1 MAKRPKTTAGNGGDG
16 RTLKPDD
23 NRAAIEEAE
32 IVQFLSFLSKI
43 TKQKVEIDKRRAYL
57 KEATTDQTELFRLA
71 NAAGFPRWQVEERLA
86 EIARGAAKDHEY
98 EVKRIRQRRAL
109 MMSEGATQSDLPLE
123 VQDENRWRS
132 EGYLAYHRNE
142 ACEAPKG
149 CPERMVQLFL
159 RGWHDAETAT
169 VMALG
174 QTGGTGQA
182 SAPPDGDR
190 DEDHMF
196 PRKSVVAGYMTH
208 QLEESGLWIVELPDQ
223 SELPDEYP
231 SEREAWEAAD
241 AHFAVHPADDF
252 EAKPEELAAQTQ
264 RQAVV
269 GDREGEAV

>member
-1 MAKRPKTTAGNGGDG
+1 MARRPKTTAGNGGDG

-71 NAAGFPRWQVEERLA
+71 NAAGFPRWQIEERLA

-174 QTGGTGQA
+174 KT
-182 SAPPDGDR
+182 DGDA
-190 DEDHMF
+190 DSEADTDADGAADAQPH
-196 PRKSVVAGYMTH
+196 PSAAAGYMTH
-208 QLEESGLWIVELPDQ
+208 PLLDGGWIGETPDKVELPATYL
-223 SELPDEYP
+223 SE
-231 SEREAWEAAD
+231 EAAWVGCD
-241 AHFAVHPADDF
+241 QHLADNPPDDF
-252 EAKPEELAAQTQ
+252 EATPAELGAQIA

-269 GDREGEAV
+269 GDREDEAV